1 MKNSLLFLLII
12 ITIFSCEKDQS
23 KQKYTT
29 INYLEVNRIQ
39 ESLNK
44 LLQGDIYKVWRENAC
59 FNDSL
64 GEKHLTFVGTSHNQD
79 TTHAQFQVL
88 EDLFNEVKPQ
98 IAFNEG
104 GNSKIAGKYKSRN
117 EAILGSGEVGLL
129 QFLCDKNHIKMVN
142 GDMPDKDEYK
152 VLFSEYPFEKV
163 YLLIAIERFVN
174 PYKNGAYKN
183 LDIKRAFETKFIVGD
198 FINNGIKLTKEQ
210 ATFEYL
216 KKIYKKY
223 IGRELTMGTMEPMQD
238 YFISN
243 QTEFGVLHRRSK
255 EIRDGVLLG
264 KIDSTLNKKDRVFVV
279 FGASHLLALKPALK
293 QIINRKRE

>member
-1 MKNSLLFLLII
+1 MKNLTLLSII
-12 ITIFSCEKDQS
+12 FITFVACKKDQH

-29 INYLEVNRIQ
+29 INYLEVNKIQ
-39 ESLNK
+39 ENLNK
-44 LLQGDIYKVWRENAC
+44 LLQGDVYKVWRENAC

-64 GEKHLTFVGTSHNQD
+64 GDKHLTFVGTSHNQD
-79 TTHAQFQVL
+79 TTHAQFQII
-88 EDLFNEVKPQ
+88 EELFNEVKPQ

-129 QFLCDKNHIKMVN
+129 QFLCDKNHIKMIN

-152 VLFSEYPFEKV
+152 VIFSEYPFEKV
-163 YLLIAIERFVN
+163 YLLIGIERFVN
-174 PYKNGAYKN
+174 PYKNGAYKE
-183 LDIKRAFETKFIVGD
+183 LDIKTAFETKFIVRD
-198 FINNGIKLTKEQ
+198 FVNNDIKLTKER
-210 ATFEYL
+210 ATFNYL
-216 KKIYKKY
+216 KKIYQKY
-223 IGRELTMGTMEPMQD
+223 IGRELTIETMEPMQD
-238 YFISN
+238 YFLSN

-255 EIRDGVLLG
+255 EIRDSVLLN
-264 KIDSTLNKKDRVFVV
+264 KIDSTLDKKDRVFVV

>member
-1 MKNSLLFLLII
+1 MKKSLLLLSMFVSFLA
-12 ITIFSCEKDQS
+12 CKKDQH

-29 INYLEVNRIQ
+29 INYLEVNKIQ
-39 ESLNK
+39 ENLNK
-44 LLQGDIYKVWRENAC
+44 LLQGDVYKVWRENAC

-64 GEKHLTFVGTSHNQD
+64 GEKHLTFVGTSHNKD
-79 TTHAQFQVL
+79 TTHAQFQII
-88 EDLFNEVKPQ
+88 EELFNEVKPQ

-104 GNSKIAGKYKSRN
+104 GNWKIAGKYKSRN

-129 QFLCDKNHIKMVN
+129 QFLCDKNHIKMIN

-163 YLLIAIERFVN
+163 YLLIGIERFVN

-183 LDIKRAFETKFIVGD
+183 LVIKRAFEKEFIVKD
-198 FINNGIKLTKEQ
+198 FINNGIILTREQ

-223 IGRELTMGTMEPMQD
+223 FGRELTMETMEPMPE
-238 YFISN
+238 YYLSN

-255 EIRDGVLLG
+255 EIRDSVLLG
-264 KIDSTLNKKDRVFVV
+264 KIDSTLNKKDRVLVV

>member
-1 MKNSLLFLLII
+1 MKNSLLFLLVI
-12 ITIFSCEKDQS
+12 ITIFSCKKDQP

-29 INYLEVNRIQ
+29 ISYLEVNKIQ

-44 LLQGDIYKVWRENAC
+44 LLQGDVYKVWRENAC

-64 GEKHLTFVGTSHNQD
+64 VDKHLTFVGTSHNQD

-104 GNSKIAGKYKSRN
+104 GNWKIEGKYKSRN
-117 EAILGSGEVGLL
+117 KAILGSGEVGLL
-129 QFLCDKNHIKMVN
+129 QFLCDKNHIKMIN

-163 YLLIAIERFVN
+163 YLLLGIERFVN
-174 PYKNGAYKN
+174 PYKNGAYKD

-198 FINNGIKLTKEQ
+198 FVNNGIKLTKEQ

-216 KKIYKKY
+216 KKIHKKY
-223 IGRELTMGTMEPMQD
+223 FGRELTMETMEPMSE
-238 YFISN
+238 YFLSN

-255 EIRDGVLLG
+255 EIRDSVLLG